1 MKALETSTPSA
12 SSSLHYLVLHL
23 VLPVLLVFSVLPV
36 LDPDRGRMGRDSN
49 LVFTVSW
56 FDPTMDQNRKFTL
69 TFYPGDNSL
78 EMYDIKMKRLFLSRN
93 RCESV
98 TTKDMFIG
106 NTVIVFSRRL
116 FIEEYGNEQT
126 RLHIQHNHEITF
138 AMVKPDGIENLG
150 KILSA
155 VEAAEFI
162 ISKAKMTILSRAQAA
177 IFYKEHQQRD
187 FFDDLMDYVTSGP
200 VVAMELM
207 RTDAVKHWRRMLGPT
222 DPLVARSD
230 CPDTIRAKFG
240 KDMTK
245 NAAHGSDSTESAERE
260 LAFFFPSG
268 TFQSSDLTPKPM
280 ASFEDSTC
288 CIVKPHAIKDG
299 LIGNIVDIIQTNG
312 FAVTGMQTFNL
323 KYEHAEEFFE
333 IYKGVVQDYT
343 GMVKQLS
350 SGLSLVLE
358 LKYEPSAKEAV
369 PKLRE
374 IVGPSDPEVA
384 RSVRPNSLRAKF
396 GRNNDENTVHCTD
409 LPEDGKLEVE
419 YFFKILQ

>member
-1 MKALETSTPSA
+1 
-12 SSSLHYLVLHL
+12 
-23 VLPVLLVFSVLPV
+23 
-36 LDPDRGRMGRDSN
+36 
-49 LVFTVSW
+49 
-56 FDPTMDQNRKFTL
+56 
-69 TFYPGDNSL
+69 
-78 EMYDIKMKRLFLSRN
+78 
-93 RCESV
+93 
-98 TTKDMFIG
+98 
-106 NTVIVFSRRL
+106 
-116 FIEEYGNEQT
+116 
-126 RLHIQHNHEITF
+126 
-138 AMVKPDGIENLG
+138 
-150 KILSA
+150 
-155 VEAAEFI
+155 
-162 ISKAKMTILSRAQAA
+162 
-177 IFYKEHQQRD
+177 
-187 FFDDLMDYVTSGP
+187 MDYVTSGP

-268 TFQSSDLTPKPM
+268 TFQSSELTPKPT

-350 SGLSLVLE
+350 SGPSLVLE